1 MIKDETLIK
10 NAQRG
15 DMQAFEQLVTRY
27 DRQVLSI
34 AHSFRN
40 NAEDAKDIY
49 QEVFIRVFKGLNNFQ
64 FKSEFS
70 TWLFRITSN
79 VCISFQRKKGNL
91 EHDSIDRELGN
102 SDDGNFKLADTIAG
116 QEESDSTVIQSDSA
130 RLINLALDKLP
141 AQQRMAFSLK
151 YYQDYK
157 IREIAEIMNCND
169 GTVKRYLFVATRKM
183 RSHLEKVIEK

>member
-1 MIKDETLIK
+1 MIKDEILIK

-34 AHSFRN
+34 ANSFRN
-40 NAEDAKDIY
+40 NVEDAKDIY

-91 EHDSIDRELGN
+91 EQYSIDREICN
-102 SDDGNFKLADTIAG
+102 SDDGSFKLADTIAG
-116 QEESDSTVIQSDSA
+116 EEETDAPVIQSDSE
-130 RLINLALDKLP
+130 RLINLALNKLP
-141 AQQRMAFSLK
+141 AQQKMAFSLK

-157 IREIAEIMNCND
+157 IREIAKIMNCND

-183 RSHLEKVIEK
+183 RSHLEKVFEK

>member
-1 MIKDETLIK
+1 MIKDEILIK

-27 DRQVLSI
+27 DRQVLGI
-34 AHSFRN
+34 ANSFRN
-40 NAEDAKDIY
+40 NVEDAKDIY

-79 VCISFQRKKGNL
+79 VCISYQRKKGNL
-91 EHDSIDRELGN
+91 EHDSLDKELRN

-116 QEESDSTVIQSDSA
+116 DEETDAQVFQSDSA
-130 RLINLALDKLP
+130 RLINLALNKLP

-157 IREIAEIMNCND
+157 IREIAKIMNCND

>member
-1 MIKDETLIK
+1 MIKDEILIK

-34 AHSFRN
+34 ANSFRN
-40 NAEDAKDIY
+40 NVEDAKDIY
-49 QEVFIRVFKGLNNFQ
+49 QEVFIRVFKGLKNFQ

-79 VCISFQRKKGNL
+79 VCISYQRKKGNL
-91 EHDSIDRELGN
+91 NHDSIDKEIGN
-102 SDDGNFKLADTIAG
+102 SDEGSFKLADTIAG
-116 QEESDSTVIQSDSA
+116 DEETDSQIFQSETA
-130 RLINLALDKLP
+130 RLINSALNKLP
-141 AQQRMAFSLK
+141 AQQRLAFSLK

-157 IREIAEIMNCND
+157 IREIAKIMNCND

-183 RSHLEKVIEK
+183 RSHLEKIIEK